1 MTLAEAR
8 KVLDDSEKHSKGI
21 IERAKEVVQNSLKS
35 KLAEAKEELIQKK
48 NRQIG
53 KNGCPT
59 SKRSDGIRWNSDG

>member
-35 KLAEAKEELIQKK
+35 RLAEAKEELIQKK
-48 NRQIG
+48 TGR
-53 KNGCPT
+53 
-59 SKRSDGIRWNSDG
+59 